1 MKSIFMVLIS
11 LIAISVFSG
20 CSIKNDTLFQNNTKE
35 GAVQAKTTVSDQ
47 EYQKETSYEYKIQP
61 NDRLSI
67 FIYVQSGA
75 GSQQMNSILTSK
87 NTNTNTL
94 NQENVG
100 LLVTQDG
107 TVRLP
112 LIGST
117 KVTGFTQD
125 GASKMLIEKYKK
137 YIRNPYI
144 TVEILN
150 QRVIVVGEVQKPGIV
165 PVVNGTMNL
174 LEALS
179 RSGGLKDLADRSEI
193 KIVRGDLR
201 HPNIQTI
208 DLTKTKNL
216 IYSSLLLQPNDIVY
230 AQPRQMKGINK
241 VFAEAAP
248 FWNLASSILA
258 PFVQIRDLHHWD
270 K

>member
-1 MKSIFMVLIS
+1 MKSRFIIFLSFITILI
-11 LIAISVFSG
+11 FSG
-20 CSIKNDTLFQNNTKE
+20 CSVKNDTLFQNDTKNGTVQANTKI
-35 GAVQAKTTVSDQ
+35 SDKD
-47 EYQKETSYEYKIQP
+47 YQDEMTFEYKIQP

-67 FIYVQSGA
+67 FVYVQSGA

-100 LLVTQDG
+100 LLVTQNG

-112 LIGST
+112 LIGSI
-117 KVTGFTQD
+117 KIVGYTQD
-125 GASKMLIEKYKK
+125 GASKMLIKKYKK

-144 TVEILN
+144 TVEIMN
-150 QRVIVVGEVQKPGIV
+150 QRVVVVGEVRNPGVV

-174 LEALS
+174 LEAIS

-193 KIVRGDLR
+193 KIVRGNLR
-201 HPNIQTI
+201 HPQIRVV
-208 DLTKTKNL
+208 DLTKVKNL
-216 IYSSLLLQPNDIVY
+216 TYSSLLLKPNDIVY
-230 AQPRQMKGINK
+230 AQPRRMKGINK
-241 VFAEAAP
+241 AFREAAP

-258 PFVQIRDLHHWD
+258 PFVQIRDLHNWD
-270 K
+270 Q